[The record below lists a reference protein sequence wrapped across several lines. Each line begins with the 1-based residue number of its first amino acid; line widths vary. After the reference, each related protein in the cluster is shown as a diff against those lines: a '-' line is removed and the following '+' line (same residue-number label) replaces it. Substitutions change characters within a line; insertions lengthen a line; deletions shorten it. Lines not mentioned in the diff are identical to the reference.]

1 MTSMGL
7 GGVQQSIV
15 PYSLALKQLG
25 HEVQLLVVAGS
36 GIVRML
42 AARGLDQHAVQLRRG
57 WKVFRHV
64 PNPELRKHLKAFA
77 PDIVIGF
84 AQMGFFE
91 AARAARSL
99 QIPVI
104 TRVGSMRIPRLKS
117 FRSADGW
124 LATTTEMKHT
134 LAGLG
139 CPAERIFLV
148 PNFLAESTRPRAAHA
163 LGSPPLVG
171 SLGRFVQRK
180 GFHVLIDAI
189 ATLQERGVAVR
200 CELAGDGKAL
210 PELALQIEQRGASGY
225 ISLVGWLGEAEKL
238 EFLER
243 VDLFV
248 SPSLDE
254 PFGFVYL
261 DAMRV
266 GVPIIT
272 SPTVG
277 ARYIFAQPDSAQFVP
292 FADPAALADAIE
304 QLLADDAR
312 RASLGRHAVE
322 NYAAHFSLEAGM
334 RSLEHVLQ
342 QMSHLKKRG
351 SRGAGS

>member
-1 MTSMGL
+1 MKISLVMTSMGL

-15 PYSLALKQLG
+15 PYSLALQRLG
-25 HEVQLLVVAGS
+25 HEIQILVVAQS
-36 GIVRML
+36 GIVGLL
-42 AARGLDQHAVQLRRG
+42 AERGLDRHVVQLRRG
-57 WKVFRHV
+57 WKLFRHV
-64 PNPELRKHLKAFA
+64 PNLQLRKELQKFA
-77 PDIVIGF
+77 PDMVIGF

-91 AARAARSL
+91 AERAARPL
-99 QIPVI
+99 HIPVV

-117 FRSADGW
+117 FRRADGW
-124 LATTTEMKHT
+124 LATTTEMKNT
-134 LAGLG
+134 LVGLG
-139 CPAERIFLV
+139 CAAERIFLV
-148 PNFLAESTRPRAAHA
+148 PNFLAESSRPRAAHG
-163 LGSPPLVG
+163 LSSPPLVG

-180 GFHVLIDAI
+180 GFHVLIDAV
-189 ATLQERGVAVR
+189 AMLQERGVAVR
-200 CELAGDGKAL
+200 CEIAGDGKTFA
-210 PELALQIEQRGASGY
+210 ELARQIGQRNASGY

-243 VDLFV
+243 IDLFV

-277 ARYIFAQPDSAQFVP
+277 ARYIFAEPGSAEFVP
-292 FADPAALADAIE
+292 FADAAALADTIE
-304 QLLADDAR
+304 KVLADDGR
-312 RASLGRHAVE
+312 RAALGCHAAE

-334 RSLEHVLQ
+334 RSLEHVVQ
-342 QMSHLKKRG
+342 QMARLNKR
-351 SRGAGS
+351 

>member
-1 MTSMGL
+1 MKVSLVMTSMGL

-15 PYSLALKQLG
+15 PYSLALERLG
-25 HEVQLLVVAGS
+25 HQIQLLVVAQS
-36 GIVRML
+36 GIVGL
-42 AARGLDQHAVQLRRG
+42 LEARGLEKHVVQLKRG
-57 WKVFRHV
+57 WKLFRHI
-64 PNPELRKHLKAFA
+64 PNPELKKRLKAFA
-77 PDIVIGF
+77 PDVVIGF

-91 AARAARSL
+91 AERAARSL

-117 FRSADGW
+117 FHRADGW
-124 LATTTEMKHT
+124 LATTTEMKDT

-148 PNFLAESTRPRAAHA
+148 PNFLAETTRPRPSRP
-163 LGSPPLVG
+163 LGTPPLVG

-189 ATLQERGVAVR
+189 ALLHERGLTVK
-200 CELAGDGKAL
+200 CEIAGDGKTFA
-210 PELALQIEQRGASGY
+210 ELARQIEQRGASGY
-225 ISLVGWLGEAEKL
+225 ISLLGWLGEAEKL
-238 EFLER
+238 ELLER

-277 ARYIFAQPDSAQFVP
+277 AKYIFAAPGSAEFVP
-292 FADPAALADAIE
+292 FADPSALADSIE
-304 QLLADDAR
+304 RLLADHEH
-312 RASLGRHAVE
+312 RAALGRHAAE

-334 RSLEHVLQ
+334 GSLEHALQ
-342 QMSHLKKRG
+342 QMLRLKKR
-351 SRGAGS
+351 

>member
-1 MTSMGL
+1 MKISLVMTSMGL

-15 PYSLALKQLG
+15 PYSLALQKLG

-36 GIVRML
+36 GIVRLL
-42 AARGLDQHAVQLRRG
+42 AERGLDQQAVQLRRG
-57 WKVFRHV
+57 WKLFRHV
-64 PNPELRKHLKAFA
+64 PNLQLRKELAKFS
-77 PDIVIGF
+77 PDLVIGF

-91 AARAARSL
+91 AERAARPL
-99 QIPVI
+99 RIPVI

-117 FRSADGW
+117 FRRADGW
-124 LATTTEMKHT
+124 LATTTEMKDT
-134 LAGLG
+134 LVDLG
-139 CPAERIFLV
+139 CPAKRIFLV
-148 PNFLAESTRPRAAHA
+148 PNFLAESSRPRAAHP
-163 LGSPPLVG
+163 LGTPPLVG

-189 ATLQERGVAVR
+189 AMLQKRGVAVR
-200 CELAGDGKAL
+200 CDIAGDGKTL
-210 PELALQIEQRGASGY
+210 PELARQIEQRGAAGY
-225 ISLVGWLGEAEKL
+225 IRLVGWLGEAQKL

-277 ARYIFAQPDSAQFVP
+277 ARYIFAEPGSAEFVP

-304 QLLADDAR
+304 QLLADDR
-312 RASLGRHAVE
+312 RREALGRHAAE
-322 NYAAHFSLEAGM
+322 NYAARFSLEAGM

-342 QMSHLKKRG
+342 QMPRLNKR
-351 SRGAGS
+351 

>member
-1 MTSMGL
+1 MKISLVMTSMGL

-15 PYSLALKQLG
+15 PYSLALKKLG
-25 HEVQLLVVAGS
+25 HEVQLLVVKGS
-36 GIVRML
+36 GIVGLL
-42 AARGLDQHAVQLRRG
+42 AERDLDQHAVQLGRG
-57 WKVFRHV
+57 WKLYRHV
-64 PNPELRKHLKAFA
+64 PNPELRKQLSAFG
-77 PDIVIGF
+77 PDLVIGF

-91 AARAARSL
+91 AERAARSL
-99 QIPVI
+99 GIPVI

-117 FRSADGW
+117 FRRADGW
-124 LATTTEMKHT
+124 LATTTEMKET
-134 LAGLG
+134 LVGLG

-148 PNFLAESTRPRAAHA
+148 PNFLAESSRPRAAHP
-163 LGSPPLVG
+163 LGTPPLVG

-180 GFHVLIDAI
+180 GFHVLIDAV
-189 ATLQERGVAVR
+189 AMLQERGVAVR
-200 CELAGDGKAL
+200 CDIAGDGKTL
-210 PELALQIEQRGASGY
+210 PELARQIEQRGATGY
-225 ISLVGWLGEAEKL
+225 IRLVGWLGEAEKL
-238 EFLER
+238 EFLKR

-277 ARYIFAQPDSAQFVP
+277 ARYIFAEPGSAEFVP

-304 QLLADDAR
+304 QLLADDGR
-312 RASLGRHAVE
+312 REALGRHAAE
-322 NYAAHFSLEAGM
+322 NYAARFSLEAGM
-334 RSLEHVLQ
+334 RSLDHVLKH
-342 QMSHLKKRG
+342 MPRLKKR
-351 SRGAGS
+351 